1 MTSDENS
8 GFYRAGISRNTSSS
22 SSSSSLED
30 RECRT
35 GRRRNGGRAE
45 GKRAGWRKRE
55 EAGKH
60 SAACKFDLVEL
71 SVAYIVSC
79 EVTVAWLSAGY
90 NEFGID
96 ERGTTAREWAT
107 RPKRREGDSEGERG
121 NEGTAARGGWNDA
134 GVAEPQRCV
143 AGIIRLGGLENMLA
157 CVRAN
162 EHAIVRKSKRGG
174 RKIERERESVCM

>member
-22 SSSSSLED
+22 SSSSLED

-35 GRRRNGGRAE
+35 GRRRNGGRTE

-55 EAGKH
+55 EVGKH

-107 RPKRREGDSEGERG
+107 RPKRREGDSEGVKGERG
-121 NEGTAARGGWNDA
+121 DRGPAGGGTTRGWRSHSDA
-134 GVAEPQRCV
+134 SRV
-143 AGIIRLGGLENMLA
+143 
-157 CVRAN
+157 
-162 EHAIVRKSKRGG
+162 
-174 RKIERERESVCM
+174 

>member
-8 GFYRAGISRNTSSS
+8 GFYRADISRNTSSS

-121 NEGTAARGGWNDA
+121 NEGTADPRGVERRGG
-134 GVAEPQRCV
+134 
-143 AGIIRLGGLENMLA
+143 GGATAMRRGYNTPRRTRKHA
-157 CVRAN
+157 RVRP
-162 EHAIVRKSKRGG
+162 
-174 RKIERERESVCM
+174 RE